1 MKTKLITSLLVLC
14 LAFSLGAV
22 QAQTGGSNA
31 SQWGNLNVDN
41 NISTLASKTTNVS
54 EGSGGDVRW
63 VPVNENETTF
73 DVTQEPIPFSGNF
86 TSINGTFYLNL
97 TGLTPMDISPSNDT
111 AKAEFNFTDPRDK
124 IKYAVVLKHI
134 DDVAESLFTYNCVNG
149 NSSIDRCTE
158 PTTYTYGTIWGVGE
172 LYVNGTLVNDNRIIR
187 IMVSERVN
195 SSDKEGY
202 SLLFDKE
209 LPHKDIE
216 TRLFLP
222 DLVVTKNGTMEKQPV
237 PTNFTLPD
245 SQNQSFINVI
255 FENCQL
261 EGHRIF
267 FNNTSGNMT
276 GNLTGNMENMT
287 H

>member
-63 VPVNENETTF
+63 VPVNEDETTF

-97 TGLTPMDISPSNDT
+97 TGLTPTDISPSNDT

-209 LPHKDIE
+209 LPQKDIE

-255 FENCQL
+255 FENSQL